1 MPIAFANFTLCHYS
15 QLAYFYTKLKNLM
28 VMKKTAFLLRLSLLL
43 SFQIAMIY
51 VNAQSKN
58 ISTQLRISMEKRMP
72 SDSMKGETIIAND
85 IQEWDPKET
94 AIIICDMWDKHW
106 CKGATDRVGEMAP
119 VINDVITAARNKG
132 ALIVHAPSDCMD
144 YYKNYPGRKMAQ
156 KYKSKRAQRLLN
168 DDSLLD
174 SLPTEKNA
182 IWPIDQ
188 SNGGCDCFPVC
199 KQGPPWPWKRQID
212 AITIAENDA
221 ISDAGVEIA
230 GLFEQKK
237 IKNVILIGVHTNM
250 CVIGRSFG
258 LRSMVKLGLNVVL
271 MRDLTDVMYDP
282 KQAPYV
288 SHFTGNSLM
297 AEYIEKYVCPT
308 ILSTDFTGKD
318 EFKFKNDN
326 RQIIAFITAEN
337 EYYTNLRFPQFA
349 HELMLTKNVNCKY
362 AIGKPTSEG
371 TGIHNIENLQIV
383 KEADLVVT
391 CIRRR
396 ALEQDKMQLIK
407 DYMNSGKPLLAIRT
421 SSHAFD
427 AKGNVSRSGGGV
439 VAANVPVSDQLA
451 QWPEFD
457 KEVLGGNYQG
467 HYGHIQQGT
476 NIAIVPGME
485 GHPLLKGVPLEG
497 FTSPSWLYI
506 NRPLRSE
513 NMQVLLSGSIPGEP
527 IQPVLWINNREKGKV
542 IYTSLGHWDDWKI
555 PSFKNILLNAVD
567 ILLNK

>member
-1 MPIAFANFTLCHYS
+1 MPTAFANFTLFHYA
-15 QLAYFYTKLKNLM
+15 QQAYFYMKYKNHLD
-28 VMKKTAFLLRLSLLL
+28 MKKNIPFLRLSLLL
-43 SFQIAMIY
+43 LIQLGLVTA
-51 VNAQSKN
+51 NAQSNNLAPK
-58 ISTQLRISMEKRMP
+58 LRISMEKRMP
-72 SDSMKGETIIAND
+72 SDSLKGEMVIAND
-85 IQEWDPKET
+85 IQEWNPKET

-106 CKGATDRVGEMAP
+106 CKGATERVGEMAP

-132 ALIVHAPSDCMD
+132 SLIVHAPSDCMD

-156 KYKSKRAQRLLN
+156 KYKSKRAQRLQN
-168 DDSLLD
+168 DDSLID
-174 SLPTEKNA
+174 SLLTEKNA

-188 SNGGCDCFPVC
+188 SDEGCDCLQEC
-199 KQGPPWPWKRQID
+199 TQANPWKRQID

-271 MRDLTDVMYDP
+271 MRDLTDVMYDS
-282 KQAPYV
+282 KQWPHV

-297 AEYIEKYVCPT
+297 TEYIEQYVCPT

-362 AIGKPTSEG
+362 ATGKPTSEG

-383 KEADLVVT
+383 KNADLVVT

-457 KEVLGGNYQG
+457 KDVLGGNYQG

-506 NRPLRSE
+506 NRPLLSD
-513 NMQVLLSGSIPGEP
+513 NLQVLLSGSIPGEP
-527 IQPVLWINNREKGKV
+527 TQPVLWINNREKGKV

-555 PSFKNILLNAVD
+555 PSFKNILSNAVD
-567 ILLNK
+567 ILLKK

>member
-1 MPIAFANFTLCHYS
+1 MNTVSFNSRVGLLFLLQFILLSSAA
-15 QLAYFYTKLKNLM
+15 QTKL
-28 VMKKTAFLLRLSLLL
+28 VPQTF
-43 SFQIAMIY
+43 
-51 VNAQSKN
+51 
-58 ISTQLRISMEKRMP
+58 RISMEKRVP
-72 SDSMKGETIIAND
+72 SDSIKGEMYIANA
-85 IQEWDPKET
+85 IQEWNSNET

-106 CKGATDRVGEMAP
+106 CKGATERVAELAP

-132 ALIVHAPSDCMD
+132 SLIVHAPSDCMD
-144 YYKNYPGRKMAQ
+144 YYKYYPGRKIGQ
-156 KYKSKRAQRLLN
+156 KYKSKRAERLLN
-168 DDSLLD
+168 DDSLSSEL
-174 SLPTEKNA
+174 SAP
-182 IWPIDQ
+182 WPIDQ

-199 KQGPPWPWKRQID
+199 KQGPPWPWKRQIESIIID
-212 AITIAENDA
+212 DRDA
-221 ISDAGVEIA
+221 ISDSGVEIA
-230 GLFEQKK
+230 GLFEKRK
-237 IKNVILIGVHTNM
+237 IKNVVLIGVHTNM

-258 LRSMVKLGLNVVL
+258 LRSMKKLGLNVVL
-271 MRDLTDVMYDP
+271 MRDLTDVMYDS

-308 ILSTDFTGKD
+308 IISSDFTGER
-318 EFKFKNDN
+318 EFKFKHDN
-326 RQIIAFITAEN
+326 RQVVAFVTAEN

-349 HELMLTKNVNCKY
+349 HELLLTKNVHCKY
-362 AIGKPTSEG
+362 AIGKPITEG
-371 TGIHNIENLQIV
+371 AGIHNIENLQILNS
-383 KEADLVVT
+383 ADLVVM

-396 ALEQDKMQLIK
+396 ALEDDKMQLIK
-407 DYMNSGKPLLAIRT
+407 SYMNSGKPLLAIRT

-439 VAANVPVSDQLA
+439 VAANVPVADQLA

-467 HYGHIQQGT
+467 HFGHIQQGT
-476 NIAIVPGME
+476 NISIVPGME
-485 GHPLLKGVPLEG
+485 GHPLLKGVALEG

-513 NMQVLLSGSIPGEP
+513 NIQVLLSGSIPGEP
-527 IQPVLWINNREKGKV
+527 IQPVLWINQREKGKV

-555 PSFKNILLNAVD
+555 PSFKNIMLNAAD

>member
-1 MPIAFANFTLCHYS
+1 MKY
-15 QLAYFYTKLKNLM
+15 KNHLD
-28 VMKKTAFLLRLSLLL
+28 MKKNILFLRLSLLL
-43 SFQIAMIY
+43 LIQLGLVTA
-51 VNAQSKN
+51 NAQSNNPAPK
-58 ISTQLRISMEKRMP
+58 LRISMEKRIP

-85 IQEWDPKET
+85 IQEWNPKET

-106 CKGATDRVGEMAP
+106 CKGATERVGEMAP

-132 ALIVHAPSDCMD
+132 SLIVHAPSDCMD
-144 YYKNYPGRKMAQ
+144 YYKNYPGRKMGQ
-156 KYKSKRAQRLLN
+156 KHKSKLAQRLLN

-174 SLPTEKNA
+174 SLLTEKNA

-199 KQGPPWPWKRQID
+199 KQGPPWPWKRQIESIIID
-212 AITIAENDA
+212 DIDA
-221 ISDAGVEIA
+221 ISDSGVEIA
-230 GLFEQKK
+230 GLFEKRN
-237 IKNVILIGVHTNM
+237 IKNVVLIGVHTNM

-271 MRDLTDVMYDP
+271 MRDLTDVMYDS
-282 KQAPYV
+282 KQWPHV

-297 AEYIEKYVCPT
+297 NEYIEKYVCPT

-349 HELMLTKNVNCKY
+349 HELMLTKNINCKY
-362 AIGKPTSEG
+362 AIGKPITEG
-371 TGIHNIENLQIV
+371 PGIHNIENLQIL
-383 KEADLVVT
+383 KNADLVVT

-506 NRPLRSE
+506 NRPLLSD
-513 NMQVLLSGSIPGEP
+513 NIQVLLSGSIPGEP
-527 IQPVLWINNREKGKV
+527 TQPVLWINNREKGKV
-542 IYTSLGHWDDWKI
+542 IYSSLGHWDDWKI
-555 PSFKNILLNAVD
+555 ESFKNIMLNAVD
-567 ILLNK
+567 ILLKK